1 MIKYKEEFKGK
12 KHAYSKDSKYLVC
25 KTPRLCVYLQ
35 KKGFMFDKVIPDRK
49 NPLFSVWLFPNS
61 DELYD
66 IVEDY
71 FARKLYY
78 KHWLL

>member
-1 MIKYKEEFKGK
+1 MYNKEDFKEN
-12 KHAYSKDSKYLVC
+12 KHPYSKNSKCFVC

-35 KKGFMFDKVIPDRK
+35 KKGFKFDKVTIDKK
-49 NPLFSVWLFPNS
+49 NPLYNVWIFPNS

-71 FARKLYY
+71 FATKKYY
-78 KHWLL
+78 KY